1 MVMCITFICQLRSV
15 PCLSE
20 VGNVL
25 HDFYYNAFLCISLSR
40 LRNLPYSFTKL
51 NQMTA
56 MWLSENQ
63 VCTQPLGFHF
73 HYGAFSAS
81 YCIPYRLISLLV
93 GKSLFIVCMDHQGA
107 CCIDPLVSKASLQCH
122 ENMMSGREI
131 CN

>member
-1 MVMCITFICQLRSV
+1 MCITFICQLRSV

-63 VCTQPLGFHF
+63 VCTRPLGF
-73 HYGAFSAS
+73 HYGAFRALFCFS
-81 YCIPYRLISLLV
+81 YRLISLLA
-93 GKSLFIVCMDHQGA
+93 GKSLQ
-107 CCIDPLVSKASLQCH
+107 
-122 ENMMSGREI
+122 
-131 CN
+131 